1 MSKKQVTTKKK
12 IAQEFLALTEKG
24 EVQKAF
30 DAYVGEGF
38 KHHNPRFKGD
48 QETIVT
54 TMEKTAKAFPKLES
68 KRIHA
73 LEDGELVTVHSHI
86 QPVPGN
92 EKDNGLAYIHIF
104 RFDKDKIVELWDFGQ
119 QVPVKTVN
127 KNGMF

>member
-24 EVQKAF
+24 EVKKAF
-30 DAYVGEGF
+30 DTYVADDF

-48 QETIVT
+48 RETMIG
-54 TMEKTAKAFPKLES
+54 TMEKTAKAFPKLEA

-86 QPVPGN
+86 QPEPGN
-92 EKDNGLAYIHIF
+92 KNDNGLAYIHIF
-104 RFDKDKIVELWDFGQ
+104 RFDKDKIAELWDFGQ
-119 QVPVKTVN
+119 PVPIKAVN
-127 KNGMF
+127 ENGMF